1 MKTITIKGVGTV
13 SVKPDYITIMLR
25 IASKDKD
32 YSKAIDNANE
42 RIAMLQKSI
51 TSVGFAKEDL
61 KTLMFRVNTFY
72 DNDVKKQKATYVCNY
87 SLKLSFDL
95 DTNRLAQALNSISD
109 SGADANFNIQ
119 FTVKNP
125 EKVNQEL
132 LKSAAENARQKAEIL
147 CAAAGVNLG
156 ELVSINYDWGEVSV
170 VSASS
175 YSMNREMV
183 RGISSPVPEFE
194 PEDIQANDTA
204 TFIWEI
210 N

>member
-1 MKTITIKGVGTV
+1 MKTITVKGVGTA
-13 SVKPDYITIMLR
+13 SIKPDYITIMLR

-32 YSKAIDNANE
+32 YSKSIDNANE

-51 TSVGFAKEDL
+51 TSIGFVKEDL
-61 KTLMFRVNTFY
+61 KTLMFRVGTFY

-95 DTNRLAQALNSISD
+95 DTNLLAQALNAISD

-125 EKVNQEL
+125 ERVNQEL

-156 ELVSINYDWGEVSV
+156 ELVSINYDWGEVNV
-170 VSASS
+170 VSASA
-175 YSMNREMV
+175 YSMSREMV
-183 RGISSPVPEFE
+183 RGISTPVPEFE

>member
-1 MKTITIKGVGTV
+1 MKTITIKGVGTA

-32 YSKAIDNANE
+32 YSKSIDNANE

-51 TSVGFAKEDL
+51 TLVGFVKEDL
-61 KTLMFRVNTFY
+61 KTLAFRVGSFY
-72 DNDVKKQKATYVCNY
+72 DNDVKKQRATYVCNY
-87 SLKLSFDL
+87 NLKLSFDL
-95 DTNRLAQALNSISD
+95 DTNRLAQVLNAISD

-132 LKSAAENARQKAEIL
+132 LKSAAENARQKAEVL

-156 ELVSINYDWGEVSV
+156 ELVSINYDWGEVNV
-170 VSASS
+170 VSASA
-175 YSMNREMV
+175 YSMSREMV
-183 RGISSPVPEFE
+183 RGISTPVPEFE

>member
-1 MKTITIKGVGTV
+1 MKTITIKGVGTS

-32 YSKAIDNANE
+32 YSKAVNNANE
-42 RIAMLQKSI
+42 RIVMLQNAI
-51 TSVGFAKEDL
+51 TLVGFVKEDL
-61 KTLMFRVNTFY
+61 KTLAFRVGSFY

-87 SLKLSFDL
+87 NLKLSFDL
-95 DTNRLAQALNSISD
+95 DTNRLAQTLNAISD

-125 EKVNQEL
+125 ERVNQEL
-132 LKSAAENARQKAEIL
+132 LKAAAKNARQKAEIL

-156 ELVSINYDWGEVSV
+156 ELVSINYDWGEVNV
-170 VSASS
+170 VSAST
-175 YSMNREMV
+175 YSMGREMI

-194 PEDIQANDTA
+194 PEDIQSTDSA
-204 TFIWEI
+204 TFVWEVK
-210 N
+210 